1 MLYFKINE
9 NLKKTAILCNYE
21 LLPNRVGGMDYF
33 FWQFDKKCKQNNIQI
48 DWFFPNES
56 SSGNYNELNIIDTNY
71 QNVEAFFVKYC
82 ESNTQNYDFIFT
94 HFVELCIPIFK
105 KIKAFSKAKIIA
117 VDHNPRPI
125 NGHSFKKKL
134 EKKVKGFLYSKYI
147 DSFIA
152 VSEYSKKALKKD
164 FGSLI
169 NNKIEII
176 FNGLDVIKYIQKTN
190 FELQHKLIVACHLR
204 KEKGIQDLIQAVYL
218 SNKEKN
224 IEFVIDI
231 YGTGN
236 YENELKQMI
245 KDFSLTNFFNFK
257 GSVSNLNEI
266 YYKYDYLIH
275 PSHGET
281 FCYTVVES
289 LLSNLPV
296 ITTNIHG
303 NVLELVKENSN
314 GFLFDATNI
323 EQLKEILLNISNNK
337 ICIQDFSSNNQ
348 LVKNLSLENMVEK
361 YFNLIV

>member
-1 MLYFKINE
+1 MKP
-9 NLKKTAILCNYE
+9 LKVAVLCNYE
-21 LLPNRVGGMDYF
+21 LLPERVGGMDYF
-33 FWQFDKKCKQNNIQI
+33 FWQFNQKCIENNLII

-56 SSGNYNELNIIDTNY
+56 SYGKYNELNIIDTNY
-71 QNVEAFFVKYC
+71 QNVEFFFVEYC
-82 ESNTQNYDFIFT
+82 ESNTQNYDFVFT

-117 VDHNPRPI
+117 IDHNPRPI
-125 NGHSFKKKL
+125 NGYSFKKKL
-134 EKKVKGFLYSKYI
+134 EKKLKSFLYSKYI

-164 FGSLI
+164 FGFHI
-169 NNKIEII
+169 NNKIEVI
-176 FNGLDVIKYIQKTN
+176 FNGLDVTKYIQKTN

-245 KDFSLTNFFNFK
+245 ENFSLTNFFNFK

-266 YYKYDYLIH
+266 YSKYDYLIH

-303 NVLELVKENSN
+303 NVLELVNENSN
-314 GFLFDATNI
+314 GFLFDATKI

-337 ICIQDFSSNNQ
+337 ICTQDFSSNNQ

-361 YFNLIV
+361 YFNLII